1 MDESMRERLQQIP
14 KNFLEFWNKYTS
26 KQKTIIISVICVLIL
41 AIALLVYFLN
51 RPSYIKLQVF
61 DNVEDAGTMV
71 DTLKENS
78 IKYKTSNDGK
88 TIYVEEGSSTDA
100 LYLMSDSNLISS
112 GMSWDD
118 ALTSSMSTTESEK
131 STKRKLALQNDI
143 RTTLCGFS
151 FINDASVYIDQPA
164 DEYSIL
170 GEEDKVSVSVVLELK
185 DLEAEEA
192 TAVRYESVAGWL
204 ANAVGTEIENVSVI
218 DTDGNTLYSDVSSD
232 SLGSAVNSVQE
243 YREKLCNT
251 FAKNIEAILLKC
263 NYSDVM
269 VSVAGLEFDEKKVEE
284 LSTHYEVA
292 DGREYG
298 YPGAIYDYS
307 ATGVSGSGGIPGTD
321 SNDDDT
327 DVMLETNNGTS
338 SETTLNKL
346 ENILTDSV
354 VTNTKYESRVIDKE
368 NSSLAIVATRFRIY
382 KEEELEASGE
392 LENMTFAEFVEANS
406 TATPLEVSEE
416 ELQLIAA
423 ASNIPI
429 GSIQILA
436 YEQPVFQ
443 EKSTSSGSLVRN
455 ILMVL
460 LAVLIIALLIFVV
473 FKGTAPV
480 DVSELEPELSVEQ
493 LLATTKENQS
503 LEDIEF
509 SASSETR
516 KMIEKF
522 VDENPEAVAQLL
534 RNWLNEGW

>member
-61 DNVEDAGTMV
+61 DNVEDASTMV

-143 RTTLCGFS
+143 RTTLRGFS
-151 FINDASVYIDQPA
+151 FISDASVFIDQPSN
-164 DEYSIL
+164 EYSIL
-170 GEEDKVSVSVVLELK
+170 GDEDKISVSVVLELK
-185 DLEAEEA
+185 DLESEEA
-192 TAVRYESVAGWL
+192 TAIRYESLAGWL
-204 ANAVGTEIENVSVI
+204 ANTVGTDIENVSVI
-218 DTDGNTLYSDVSSD
+218 DTNGNTLYSDVSSD

-243 YREKLCNT
+243 YREKLSNT

-263 NYSDVM
+263 NYDDIT
-269 VSVAGLEFDEKKVEE
+269 VSTAGFEFDEKKVEE
-284 LSTHYEVA
+284 LSTRYEVA

-298 YPGAIYDYS
+298 YPTGIYDYS

-321 SNDDDT
+321 PNDDDT
-327 DVMLETNNGTS
+327 DVMLKTNSGTS

-346 ENILTDSV
+346 TEILTDSI
-354 VTNTKYESRVIDKE
+354 VTNTKYESRAIDKE
-368 NSSLAIVATRFRIY
+368 KSSLAVVATRFHVYR
-382 KEEELEASGE
+382 EEELEAAGE
-392 LENMTFAEFVEANS
+392 LENMTFAEFVQANN
-406 TATPLEVSEE
+406 TWTPLEVSEE
-416 ELQLIAA
+416 ELQLLAA

-429 GSIQILA
+429 GSIQVLA
-436 YEQPVFQ
+436 FEQPVFQ
-443 EKSTSSGSLVRN
+443 EKQTSSGSTLRN
-455 ILMVL
+455 ILMVV
-460 LAVLIIALLIFVV
+460 LALLIIALLIFVV
-473 FKGTAPV
+473 FRGTAPV

>member
-61 DNVEDAGTMV
+61 DNVEDASTMV
-71 DTLKENS
+71 NTLKENS
-78 IKYKTSNDGK
+78 IKYRTSNDGK
-88 TIYVEEGSSTDA
+88 TIYVDEGSSTDA
-100 LYLMSDSNLISS
+100 LYLMSDTNLISS
-112 GMSWDD
+112 GMSWDT

-143 RTTLCGFS
+143 RTTLRGFS
-151 FINDASVYIDQPA
+151 FISDASVFIDQPA
-164 DEYSIL
+164 DEYNIL
-170 GEEDKVSVSVVLELK
+170 GEEDKISVSVVLELK
-185 DLEAEEA
+185 ESEAEEA
-192 TAVRYESVAGWL
+192 TAIRYESLAGWL
-204 ANAVGTEIENVSVI
+204 ANTVGTDIENVSVI
-218 DTDGNTLYSDVSSD
+218 DTDGNNLYSNASSD
-232 SLGSAVNSVQE
+232 SLGSAVSSVQE

-251 FAKNIEAILLKC
+251 FVKNIEAILLKC
-263 NYSDVM
+263 NYDDIM
-269 VSVAGLEFDEKKVEE
+269 VSTAGFEFDEKKVEE
-284 LSTHYEVA
+284 LKTQYSVA
-292 DGREYG
+292 DGRDYG
-298 YPGAIYDYS
+298 YPGGVYDYS
-307 ATGVSGSGGIPGTD
+307 ATGVSGSGGPPGTD
-321 SNDDDT
+321 SNDDDS
-327 DVMLETNNGTS
+327 DVMIDTGNGTS
-338 SETTLNKL
+338 SETTLYKL
-346 ENILTDSV
+346 TNILTDSV
-354 VTNTKYESRVIDKE
+354 VTNTKFESRAIDKE
-368 NSSLAIVATRFRIY
+368 HSSLAIVATRLHVYR
-382 KEEELEASGE
+382 EEDLEAAGE
-392 LENMTFAEFVEANS
+392 LENMTFAEFVQANN
-406 TATPLEVSEE
+406 TPTPLEVSEE
-416 ELQLIAA
+416 ELQLIAM

-443 EKSTSSGSLVRN
+443 EKQASSGSTFRN
-455 ILMVL
+455 ILMAVL
-460 LAVLIIALLIFVV
+460 AILIIALLIFVV
-473 FKGTAPV
+473 LKGTAPV